1 MKRPASSLPPTKSHE
16 PNEVPGE
23 GAVGHADDGDE
34 RGDEPP
40 TKLMFRKNVHSRA
53 YNKEKHAQLKGGAD
67 LETAKDAARSAGAA
81 AVREAEAQGLLE
93 D

>member
-1 MKRPASSLPPTKSHE
+1 MY
-16 PNEVPGE
+16 N
-23 GAVGHADDGDE
+23 
-34 RGDEPP
+34 
-40 TKLMFRKNVHSRA
+40 SREA
-53 YNKEKHAQLKGGAD
+53 PD

>member
-1 MKRPASSLPPTKSHE
+1 MSTAGPT
-16 PNEVPGE
+16 
-23 GAVGHADDGDE
+23 
-34 RGDEPP
+34 
-40 TKLMFRKNVHSRA
+40 
-53 YNKEKHAQLKGGAD
+53 QLKGGAD